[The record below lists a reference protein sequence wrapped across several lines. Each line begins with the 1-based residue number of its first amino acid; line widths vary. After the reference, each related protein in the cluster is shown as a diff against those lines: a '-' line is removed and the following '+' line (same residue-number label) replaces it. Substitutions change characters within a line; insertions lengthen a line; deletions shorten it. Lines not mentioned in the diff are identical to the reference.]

1 MTALQ
6 EQQQRAAVQRG
17 ASRVSWEEMSSRRET
32 TKFLG
37 VAVLVMDTHCRDENE
52 SEKEKAGMKSR

>member
-6 EQQQRAAVQRG
+6 EEQRRAAVQRA
-17 ASRVSWEEMSSRRET
+17 ASRVSWEEMSRWRE

-37 VAVLVMDTHCRDENE
+37 VAALVMDTHCRDK
-52 SEKEKAGMKSR
+52 KERKKERNSGK